1 MAGLS
6 NGIKRMDLIHGIM
19 NSLTL
24 TNLLYCFIGCSLGT
38 LVGVLP
44 GLGPA
49 ATLSILLPITM
60 YLDPTGSIIM
70 LAGLAYG
77 SQYGGSTTS
86 ILVNI
91 PGEAAS
97 VATCWDGFPMTKQG
111 RGGEALWI
119 AAVGSF
125 IAGTLSVIALSFIG
139 PGIAKY
145 ALKFG
150 PPEYFGLFVLSLT
163 LLISLSGTSIIK
175 GLGAGLVG
183 ILLTSI
189 GVDPVTGITRFGFG
203 VTSMMRGLDLV
214 TLAIGI
220 YGVAEIL
227 VSAEA
232 GIVKIYEGKLGKM
245 MPRWKEMKKGLLT
258 SLRATGLG
266 FPLGLLPGLSPIISS
281 FLAYDLEKKI
291 SKYPEKFGTGVI
303 EGVAGPEAANN
314 ATAQAGFVPLMCLGI
329 PTNPVNAIILGAL
342 MLYGLKPGP
351 VFFIQNKEFFWTVVG
366 SMYIGNVMLL
376 LLNLPLVGL
385 WARVSVIPYKYLAPT
400 ILAICIVGA
409 YSSRNTMFDVW
420 VALGAGIVGYLMK
433 KKNWPQAPLVMG
445 FILGDLVEISLR
457 QSLSMGGPL
466 IFFTRPIT
474 VAFFLS
480 AVVLVILSLRFLR
493 RLPKEILEG
502 KSDL

>member
-1 MAGLS
+1 
-6 NGIKRMDLIHGIM
+6 MDLIHGIM
-19 NSLTL
+19 SSLTL
-24 TNLLYCFIGCSLGT
+24 SNLLYCFIGCSLGT

-49 ATLSILLPITM
+49 ATLSILLPMTM
-60 YLDPTGSIIM
+60 HLDPTGSIIM

-77 SQYGGSTTS
+77 AMYGGSTTS

-111 RGGEALWI
+111 RAGEALWI

-125 IAGTLSVIALSFIG
+125 IAGTLATLALSVIG

-150 PPEYFGLFVLSLT
+150 PPEYFGLFILSLT
-163 LLISLSGTSIIK
+163 MLISLSGTSIMK
-175 GLGAGLVG
+175 GLGAGLAG

-189 GVDPVTGITRFGFG
+189 GLDPVTGITRFGFG
-203 VTSMMRGLDLV
+203 ITGMMRGLDLISL
-214 TLAIGI
+214 TIGI
-220 YGVAEIL
+220 YGIGEIL

-232 GIVKIYEGKLGKM
+232 GIAKIYEGKLGKM
-245 MPRWKEMKKGLLT
+245 MPRGKELKKGLLA

-266 FPLGLLPGLSPIISS
+266 FPLGLLPGLSPIVSS
-281 FLAYDLEKKI
+281 FLAYDMEKKI

-314 ATAQAGFVPLMCLGI
+314 ATAQAGFIPLICLGI
-329 PTNPVNAIILGAL
+329 PTNPVNAIILAAL
-342 MLYGLKPGP
+342 ILYGLKPGP
-351 VFFIQNKEFFWTVVG
+351 VFFVQNKEFVWTVIG
-366 SMYIGNVMLL
+366 SMYLGNVMLL
-376 LLNLPLVGL
+376 ILNLPLVGF
-385 WARVSVIPYKYLAPT
+385 WARVSTIPYKYLAPT
-400 ILAICIVGA
+400 IMAICVIGA
-409 YSSRNTMFDVW
+409 YSSRNAMFDVW
-420 VALGAGIVGYLMK
+420 VALGAGVVGYLMRK
-433 KKNWPQAPLVMG
+433 KDWPQAPLLVG

-466 IFFTRPIT
+466 IFFTRSIT
-474 VAFFLS
+474 VVFLLS
-480 AVVLVILSLRFLR
+480 AVILIIISVKFFKRI
-493 RLPKEILEG
+493 PKEILED
-502 KSDL
+502 KSDG

>member
-1 MAGLS
+1 
-6 NGIKRMDLIHGIM
+6 MDLIHGIM
-19 NSLTL
+19 SSLTL
-24 TNLLYCFIGCSLGT
+24 SNLLYCFIGCSLGT

-49 ATLSILLPITM
+49 ATLSILLPMTM
-60 YLDPTGSIIM
+60 HLDPTGSIIM

-77 SQYGGSTTS
+77 AMYGGSTTS

-111 RGGEALWI
+111 RAGEALWI

-125 IAGTLSVIALSFIG
+125 IAGTLVTLALSVIG

-150 PPEYFGLFVLSLT
+150 PPEYFGLFILSLT
-163 LLISLSGTSIIK
+163 MLISLSGTSIMK
-175 GLGAGLVG
+175 GLGAGLAG

-189 GVDPVTGITRFGFG
+189 GLDPVTGITRFGFG
-203 VTSMMRGLDLV
+203 ITGMMRGLDLISL
-214 TLAIGI
+214 TIGI
-220 YGVAEIL
+220 YGIGEIL

-232 GIVKIYEGKLGKM
+232 GIAKIYEGKLGKM
-245 MPRWKEMKKGLLT
+245 MPRGKELKKGLLA

-266 FPLGLLPGLSPIISS
+266 FPLGLLPGLSPIVSS
-281 FLAYDLEKKI
+281 FLAYDMEKKI

-314 ATAQAGFVPLMCLGI
+314 ATAQAGFIPLICLGI
-329 PTNPVNAIILGAL
+329 PTNPVNAIILAAL
-342 MLYGLKPGP
+342 ILYGLKPGP
-351 VFFIQNKEFFWTVVG
+351 VFFVQNKEFVWTIIG
-366 SMYIGNVMLL
+366 SMYLGNVMLL
-376 LLNLPLVGL
+376 ILNLPLVGF
-385 WARVSVIPYKYLAPT
+385 WARVSTIPYKYLAPT
-400 ILAICIVGA
+400 IMAICVIGA
-409 YSSRNTMFDVW
+409 YSSRNAMFDVW
-420 VALGAGIVGYLMK
+420 VALGAGVVGYLMRK
-433 KKNWPQAPLVMG
+433 KDWPQAPLLVG

-466 IFFTRPIT
+466 IFFTRTIT
-474 VAFFLS
+474 VVFLLS
-480 AVVLVILSLRFLR
+480 AVILIIISVKFFKRI
-493 RLPKEILEG
+493 PKEILED
-502 KSDL
+502 KSD

>member
-1 MAGLS
+1 M
-6 NGIKRMDLIHGIM
+6 
-19 NSLTL
+19 
-24 TNLLYCFIGCSLGT
+24 
-38 LVGVLP
+38 
-44 GLGPA
+44 
-49 ATLSILLPITM
+49 
-60 YLDPTGSIIM
+60 
-70 LAGLAYG
+70 
-77 SQYGGSTTS
+77 
-86 ILVNI
+86 
-91 PGEAAS
+91 
-97 VATCWDGFPMTKQG
+97 
-111 RGGEALWI
+111 
-119 AAVGSF
+119 
-125 IAGTLSVIALSFIG
+125 
-139 PGIAKY
+139 
-145 ALKFG
+145 
-150 PPEYFGLFVLSLT
+150 
-163 LLISLSGTSIIK
+163 
-175 GLGAGLVG
+175 
-183 ILLTSI
+183 
-189 GVDPVTGITRFGFG
+189 
-203 VTSMMRGLDLV
+203 
-214 TLAIGI
+214 
-220 YGVAEIL
+220 
-227 VSAEA
+227 
-232 GIVKIYEGKLGKM
+232 
-245 MPRWKEMKKGLLT
+245 
-258 SLRATGLG
+258 G
-266 FPLGLLPGLSPIISS
+266 FPLGLLPGITPGVVS
-281 FLAYDLEKKI
+281 FLAYDLEKKV

-314 ATAQAGFVPLMCLGI
+314 ATAQAGFIPLMCLGI

-376 LLNLPLVGL
+376 VLNLPLVGL

-433 KKNWPQAPLVMG
+433 KKNWPQAPLLMG

-480 AVVLVILSLRFLR
+480 AVVLVILSLKFLR

>member
-1 MAGLS
+1 M
-6 NGIKRMDLIHGIM
+6 I
-19 NSLTL
+19 
-24 TNLLYCFIGCSLGT
+24 
-38 LVGVLP
+38 V
-44 GLGPA
+44 
-49 ATLSILLPITM
+49 
-60 YLDPTGSIIM
+60 
-70 LAGLAYG
+70 
-77 SQYGGSTTS
+77 
-86 ILVNI
+86 
-91 PGEAAS
+91 
-97 VATCWDGFPMTKQG
+97 
-111 RGGEALWI
+111 
-119 AAVGSF
+119 
-125 IAGTLSVIALSFIG
+125 
-139 PGIAKY
+139 
-145 ALKFG
+145 
-150 PPEYFGLFVLSLT
+150 GLFG
-163 LLISLSGTSIIK
+163 IS
-175 GLGAGLVG
+175 
-183 ILLTSI
+183 
-189 GVDPVTGITRFGFG
+189 
-203 VTSMMRGLDLV
+203 
-214 TLAIGI
+214 
-220 YGVAEIL
+220 EIL
-227 VSAEA
+227 VAAEA
-232 GIVKIYEGKLGKM
+232 GIGQIYEGKLGKM

-291 SKYPEKFGTGVI
+291 SKYPQKFGTGVI

-433 KKNWPQAPLVMG
+433 KKNWPQAPLLMG

-480 AVVLVILSLRFLR
+480 AVVLVILSLKFLR
-493 RLPKEILEG
+493 RVPKEILEG